1 MMNAKLLA
9 AISLGLVTAA
19 CGAPSQQR
27 QVASVPYTETRL
39 AGGSERN
46 CLDYGFTPGNAG
58 YDRCVQREQRARQ
71 AGRMDRNYAEGRLV
85 EDARGACY
93 DYGLERG
100 TQRYDNCVTR
110 EVDARRY
117 RAQGEGYS
125 PTQTTTTYT
134 TYSTAPAYAPAPAY
148 ADEQRPARGVAV
160 STDEFGFRYDGQGN
174 RVDRNGRI
182 IDPQSTN
189 R

>member
-1 MMNAKLLA
+1 MMMNAKLLA

-19 CGAPSQQR
+19 CGAPYEQR
-27 QVASVPYTETRL
+27 QAVVPYSETRV
-39 AGGSERN
+39 ATASERN
-46 CLDYGFTPGNAG
+46 CLDYGFAAGSIG
-58 YDRCVQREQRARQ
+58 YDRCAQREQAARQ

-85 EDARGACY
+85 NDARGACY

-117 RAQGEGYS
+117 RAQGEVYS
-125 PTQTTTTYT
+125 PSQTTTTYT
-134 TYSTAPAYAPAPAY
+134 TYSTAPAYAPAPTY
-148 ADEQRPARGVAV
+148 PDRQRPAVGVAV

-182 IDPQSTN
+182 IDPHSTT

>member
-19 CGAPSQQR
+19 CGAPSQQY
-27 QVASVPYTETRL
+27 QAAAPYTETR
-39 AGGSERN
+39 AVTASERN
-46 CLDYGFTPGNAG
+46 CLDYGFTPGNMG
-58 YDRCVQREQRARQ
+58 YDRCVQREQSARQ

-117 RAQGEGYS
+117 REQGEVYS
-125 PTQTTTTYT
+125 PSRTTTTYM
-134 TYSTAPAYAPAPAY
+134 TYSTAPAYP
-148 ADEQRPARGVAV
+148 EQQRPAVGVVV
-160 STDEFGFRYDGQGN
+160 SSDEFGFRYDGQGN

-182 IDPQSTN
+182 IDPHSTT

>member
-27 QVASVPYTETRL
+27 QAAMPYTETRV
-39 AGGSERN
+39 ATTSEHN
-46 CLDYGFTPGNAG
+46 CLDYGFTPGNAA
-58 YDRCVQREQRARQ
+58 YDRCVQREQSARQ

-100 TQRYDNCVTR
+100 SQRYDNCVTR

-117 RAQGEGYS
+117 REQGDVYRPS
-125 PTQTTTTYT
+125 QTTTTYT
-134 TYSTAPAYAPAPAY
+134 TYSTAPAYTPAPAY
-148 ADEQRPARGVAV
+148 ADQQSPAIGVAV

-182 IDPQSTN
+182 IDPHTTT

>member
-19 CGAPSQQR
+19 CGAPYQQR
-27 QVASVPYTETRL
+27 QVAAPYAEPRAAT
-39 AGGSERN
+39 ASERN
-46 CLDYGFTPGNAG
+46 CLDYGFTPGNMG
-58 YDRCVQREQRARQ
+58 YDRCVQREQAARQ

-85 EDARGACY
+85 DDARGACY

-117 RAQGEGYS
+117 REQGDVYS
-125 PTQTTTTYT
+125 PSRTSTTYT
-134 TYSTAPAYAPAPAY
+134 TYSTAPAYTPSPTY
-148 ADEQRPARGVAV
+148 YPDQQRPAVGVAV

-182 IDPQSTN
+182 IDPHSTT